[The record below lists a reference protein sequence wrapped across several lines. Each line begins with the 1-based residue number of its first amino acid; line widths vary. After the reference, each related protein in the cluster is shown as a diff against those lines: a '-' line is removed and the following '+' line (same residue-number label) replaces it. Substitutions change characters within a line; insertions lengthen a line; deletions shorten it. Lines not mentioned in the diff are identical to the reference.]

1 MNEKKLNLILYLFLF
16 ASLVFYLY
24 LNVFTA
30 VPASREEEFC
40 GGRERTIAFPEEG
53 TDRADKTDYKED
65 KEAATIDTAYISK
78 TGYHLYIDLDAL
90 LMHVYKDGLPIKT
103 YEVSGGKANSPSP
116 LGKWKIISKDTWGE
130 GFGGAWLGFNVPWG
144 LYGIHGTSEPWSI
157 GKSNSSKGC
166 IRMRNKEVQE
176 LYKMIPYNTPV
187 TIVYENIPFC
197 SMRDGDSG
205 SDVLHMESA
214 LKKLGYYNG
223 SEDGV
228 FGSTLKKSVMKFQKD
243 HGLYQTGIINISTYK
258 KIVELEK
265 DYDESLN
272 NLEENE

>member
-1 MNEKKLNLILYLFLF
+1 MNEKKLNLILYLILF

-30 VPASREEEFC
+30 VPASSEEEFC

-65 KEAATIDTAYISK
+65 MEAAAIDTAYISK

-90 LMHVYKDGLPIKT
+90 LMYVYKDGLPIKT

-228 FGSTLKKSVMKFQKD
+228 FGSTLEKSVMKFQKD
-243 HGLYQTGIINISTYK
+243 HGLYQNGIINISTYK

-265 DYDESLN
+265 DYDESRN
-272 NLEENE
+272 TLEENE